1 MVYST
6 CTTNVDENEAQVRFA
21 VEELGLELQPLEP
34 FPGFVFA
41 EPELR
46 GCEGTLRVDEDASGA
61 QGFYIACLVRPAT
74 TTGAVTGISH
84 EERREKQ
91 PVRTGKGRMTGQEN
105 GSRKFGALASRQT
118 IPSSF
123 LREAGLSSE
132 LLPPGEL
139 AVFNGTIH
147 FLPEQALALLPESI
161 RWQGMVL
168 GKAGIRGPNFST
180 RLHALVDPQSSV
192 AARLQIDELA
202 PIEAL
207 LQGRSLETGLPGRVA
222 NLFWRDLPLGQ
233 VRLKSGRALL

>member
-6 CTTNVDENEAQVRFA
+6 CTTNVDENEGQVRFA
-21 VEELGLELQPLEP
+21 VEELGLELHPLKP

-41 EPELR
+41 DPELP

-61 QGFYIACLVRPAT
+61 QGFYIACLVRPDA
-74 TTGAVTGISH
+74 APAPAGIREH
-84 EERREKQ
+84 GEEAFSG
-91 PVRTGKGRMTGQEN
+91 PVFGKRSGTARGR
-105 GSRKFGALASRQT
+105 GSGKPGALASRQSL
-118 IPSSF
+118 PSSI
-123 LREAGLSSE
+123 LRESGLDPD

-147 FLPEQALALLPESI
+147 FLPEQALASLSEVV
-161 RWQGMVL
+161 RWQGMAL
-168 GKAGIRGPNFST
+168 GKAGVQGPNFST
-180 RLHALVDPQSSV
+180 RLRELIDPDSRG
-192 AARLQIDELA
+192 AARLQIDELG